1 MLVEEGTAF
10 RPDKRM
16 REYLERAEIEAP
28 GCVPRPE
35 VYARLLAVYLYEEDL
50 CSAKFLWKRI
60 PETVKN
66 DGGEELAGLWDI
78 GKALW
83 TRDLPAVYAAIDARQ
98 WSSNVSAI
106 VTAIK
111 DRVRERAIELVGEAY
126 TSIKV
131 SDFAQMVGCPATTD
145 SAQEGAAEL
154 ARSVGWTVTDEG
166 MVCPVRKVAP
176 VAPSLA
182 AEQQLDKL
190 TDFVAFLEK

>member
-1 MLVEEGTAF
+1 M
-10 RPDKRM
+10 
-16 REYLERAEIEAP
+16 
-28 GCVPRPE
+28 
-35 VYARLLAVYLYEEDL
+35 
-50 CSAKFLWKRI
+50 
-60 PETVKN
+60 
-66 DGGEELAGLWDI
+66 
-78 GKALW
+78 
-83 TRDLPAVYAAIDARQ
+83 
-98 WSSNVSAI
+98 
-106 VTAIK
+106 
-111 DRVRERAIELVGEAY
+111 RERAIELVGEAY